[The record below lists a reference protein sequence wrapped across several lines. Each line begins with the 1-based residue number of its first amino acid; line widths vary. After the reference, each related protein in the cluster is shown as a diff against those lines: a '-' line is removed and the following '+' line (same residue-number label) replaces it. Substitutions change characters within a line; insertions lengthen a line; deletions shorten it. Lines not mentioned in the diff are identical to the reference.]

1 MLLTAWREQEKGNH
15 DAYFVRTNAAQRLQ
29 GVFPASFLTEGS
41 DYYAV
46 IHFCPGRIIPVTKL
60 SVIKLL

>member
-46 IHFCPGRIIPVTKL
+46 IIMDY
-60 SVIKLL
+60 